1 MSIEIHPNYS
11 YIFNFENDF
20 IHQDTR
26 VWMVKNWT
34 YVFYYSGIYMAV
46 IFCGQQFMKSRPRFV
61 WKHIYLIFFVPKRRL
76 SSSSANMPI
85 WRYFFYE
92 SVRLFSSQANAYPKR
107 EAYRKHAKCVWCTFW
122 ATDITTKNILLC
134 AKNVKKRNKYF
145 FYYHWIF
152 VNPVKNSKI
161 SNLIKWWRVNILLL
175 FLLFQHTSPVMLNEL
190 KLIK

>member
-61 WKHIYLIFFVPKRRL
+61 WKHINLIFLFQKGGFLLLPPICL
-76 SSSSANMPI
+76 SVVI
-85 WRYFFYE
+85 FFYE
-92 SVRLFSSQANAYPKR
+92 SVRLFSTQANAYPKR
-107 EAYRKHAKCVWCTFW
+107 EAYRKHAKCVWCTVW
-122 ATDITTKNILLC
+122 ANDITTK
-134 AKNVKKRNKYF
+134 KKFYFVQKMWKKKQFF

-152 VNPVKNSKI
+152 VNPVKNSNKI
-161 SNLIKWWRVNILLL
+161 NLLKWWRVNILLL
-175 FLLFQHTSPVMLNEL
+175 FCSSNTQVPLY
-190 KLIK
+190 